1 MGTICLPGGLLG
13 TGVSHGPEQG
23 AGGWQGEG
31 PRAPQKEETGT
42 AADVGPSL
50 RLEHPSRLALLAV
63 AGQTFWRRIR
73 TTGRYAK
80 RGPPR
85 VLVLSLVS
93 SLPRPT
99 GVGGGPDPAQCTVW
113 PHPISV

>member
-1 MGTICLPGGLLG
+1 MKETPRRPMGTICLPGGLLG
-13 TGVSHGPEQG
+13 TGISHGPEQG

-73 TTGRYAK
+73 TLREGM
-80 RGPPR
+80 
-85 VLVLSLVS
+85 LSA
-93 SLPRPT
+93 
-99 GVGGGPDPAQCTVW
+99 DP
-113 PHPISV
+113 